1 MEEVL
6 TTYTKLNR
14 SASIFLGGNSKTN
27 PDRPPPRP
35 ASQTAPNA
43 AGAVTEPALPRRREM
58 SEESLDT
65 RALEEGSTGNGG
77 RAGRMNL
84 GEGGAQL
91 GRRVQAQDFAFV
103 SEAIL
108 HLCLV

>member
-27 PDRPPPRP
+27 QDRPPPRP
-35 ASQTAPNA
+35 ASQAAPNA

-65 RALEEGSTGNGG
+65 RALEEGSTGNSG

-84 GEGGAQL
+84 GKWAGAYRL
-91 GRRVQAQDFAFV
+91 TI
-103 SEAIL
+103 SL
-108 HLCLV
+108 LCLRQFYTCVLYKSFR